1 MTDFFH
7 FLWLVIREL
16 KTNDECFLGARSE
29 TVTVEVGDKQETEEL
44 PTID

>member
-29 TVTVEVGDKQETEEL
+29 TVTVKVGDKQETEEL